1 MRIYKII
8 FFYIYRSL
16 LKSNLKDT
24 PVYFAT
30 LIFSGLQGC
39 NIMTLVK
46 VIERLLDTKITP
58 DQTGTFEL
66 IVFFTLVLIPN
77 LVYIYTKKKY
87 KEIIEEFEQVDEKNW
102 KRRRL
107 LVLLYAILSFVFL
120 YASVLFK

>member
-39 NIMTLVK
+39 NIVTLVK
-46 VIERLLDTKITP
+46 LIEGLLDTKITP

-87 KEIIEEFEQVDEKNW
+87 KEIIEEFEQVNEKIW

-107 LVLLYAILSFVFL
+107 LVLLYAVLSFVFL